1 MSSPSYPPPAYQPAS
16 GGAPDPGGAT
26 APGGAPVPP
35 AEPYARAAAPERRR
49 RYSTAAFVAGLLT
62 VCACGLLGWS
72 AYTLLASVKVFKV
85 ILGQGS
91 LVSGTV
97 IAVFG
102 LGAVV
107 ALIAFITSII
117 GVARSRARLVP
128 ALVLL
133 AALVLPAV
141 ATGYG
146 IQQGG
151 KTLYD
156 QTLADAQN
164 YIGQIDTGDVN
175 ALYDRFKAFG
185 VNLPG
190 RQQIIDVLN
199 GVGRGDDGA
208 PGGAT
213 PAPGEQSGAPDE
225 TPGGADDAP
234 AAPGGPGGSDD
245 SSGAP
250 DDAPA
255 ADNGS

>member
-16 GGAPDPGGAT
+16 GGAPE
-26 APGGAPVPP
+26 PGGAPVPP

-49 RYSTAAFVAGLLT
+49 RYSTAALVAGLLT
-62 VCACGLLGWS
+62 VCACGMLGWS
-72 AYTLLASVKVFKV
+72 AYTLLASVKVFEV
-85 ILGQGS
+85 ILGHGS

-107 ALIAFITSII
+107 ALIAFITSIV
-117 GVARSRARLVP
+117 GVARSRARFVP

-208 PGGAT
+208 PGGA
-213 PAPGEQSGAPDE
+213 SGAPDG
-225 TPGGADDAP
+225 PDGGSDEAP
-234 AAPGGPGGSDD
+234 AAPGGPGGADD

>member
-49 RYSTAAFVAGLLT
+49 RYSTAALVAGLLT

-72 AYTLLASVKVFKV
+72 AYTLLASVKVFEV

-107 ALIAFITSII
+107 ALIAFITSIV
-117 GVARSRARLVP
+117 GVARSRARFVP

-133 AALVLPAV
+133 ATLVLPAV

-151 KTLYD
+151 EALYN

-164 YIGQIDTGDVN
+164 YIGQIDTGECISWSQTR
-175 ALYDRFKAFG
+175 A
-185 VNLPG
+185 
-190 RQQIIDVLN
+190 
-199 GVGRGDDGA
+199 
-208 PGGAT
+208 
-213 PAPGEQSGAPDE
+213 
-225 TPGGADDAP
+225 
-234 AAPGGPGGSDD
+234 
-245 SSGAP
+245 
-250 DDAPA
+250 
-255 ADNGS
+255 

>member
-190 RQQIIDVLN
+190 RQEIIDVLN
-199 GVGRGDDGA
+199 GLGRGEDA

-213 PAPGEQSGAPDE
+213 PAPGGASGAPDG
-225 TPGGADDAP
+225 PDDDASTAP
-234 AAPGGPGGSDD
+234 DGPDDDASAAPQQDD
-245 SSGAP
+245 EP
-250 DDAPA
+250 Q
-255 ADNGS
+255 

>member
-16 GGAPDPGGAT
+16 GGAPE
-26 APGGAPVPP
+26 PGGAPVPP

-49 RYSTAAFVAGLLT
+49 RYSTAALVAGLLT

-72 AYTLLASVKVFKV
+72 AYTLLASVKVFEV

-107 ALIAFITSII
+107 ALIAFITSIV
-117 GVARSRARLVP
+117 GVARSRARFVP

-151 KTLYD
+151 EALYK
-156 QTLADAQN
+156 QTLADAQG

-190 RQQIIDVLN
+190 RQEIIDVLN
-199 GVGRGDDGA
+199 GLGRGEDA

-213 PAPGEQSGAPDE
+213 PAPGGASSAPDG
-225 TPGGADDAP
+225 PDDDASTAP
-234 AAPGGPGGSDD
+234 DGPDDDASAAPQQDD
-245 SSGAP
+245 EP
-250 DDAPA
+250 Q
-255 ADNGS
+255 

>member
-16 GGAPDPGGAT
+16 GGAPDPG
-26 APGGAPVPP
+26 APVPP
-35 AEPYARAAAPERRR
+35 AEPYARTAAPDRRR
-49 RYSTAAFVAGLLT
+49 RYSTAALVAGLLT
-62 VCACGLLGWS
+62 LGACGLLGWS
-72 AYTLLASVKVFKV
+72 AYTLLASVKVFEV

-107 ALIAFITSII
+107 ALIAFITSIV

-190 RQQIIDVLN
+190 RQQIVDVLN

-213 PAPGEQSGAPDE
+213 PAPGGQSGAPDE

-250 DDAPA
+250 DDATA